1 MANRTILIVDDSKT
15 IRTSLTFTLTKEG
28 YEVVAAEDGQYG
40 IERLNELNG
49 ASRKPSMI
57 ITDINMPRMDG
68 IEFIKTV
75 KKIDE
80 FKFIPIVVLSTESQD
95 EKKMEGR
102 KAGAAGWIVK
112 PYTAES
118 LIGVV
123 RKFVK

>member
-1 MANRTILIVDDSKT
+1 MSNKTILIVDDSKT
-15 IRTSLTFTLTKEG
+15 IRTSLTFTLSKEG
-28 YEVVAAEDGQYG
+28 YEVVAAEDGQFG
-40 IERLNELNG
+40 IDRLNEMIG
-49 ASRKPSMI
+49 QSRKPSMI

-68 IEFIKTV
+68 ISFIKAV
-75 KKIDE
+75 KQLDQ

-95 EKKMEGR
+95 EKKMEGK